1 MDKLAFLL
9 LFASFLSCLGY
20 AEWVD
25 KVERAEAAA
34 REANRF
40 HLCNHEAPRVAVGSL
55 SYCASPR
62 YDLSARIFT
71 H

>member
-1 MDKLAFLL
+1 VDKLAFLM
-9 LFASFLSCLGY
+9 LFALFLSCLGY
-20 AEWVD
+20 AEWRD
-25 KVERAEAAA
+25 KNERAEAAA
-34 REANRF
+34 RVSRF
-40 HLCNHEAPRVAVGSL
+40 HLCDHEAPRVTVGIL